1 MKILMVNLPFSGHS
15 NPTMGLAKELVE
27 LGHEVAYIL
36 SYEWEQR
43 VLDTGCKFIPYLG
56 STPIKY
62 KKMELNY
69 WRVAY
74 ETVKLELPNYDVLI
88 YEMLFFPG
96 KSLAD
101 ELGKSAIRLFSTFAL
116 NANILHEFGMTGG
129 PYFTALFK
137 YKLLYKIISKL
148 VSKSFKLKQGDLV
161 KELTENIPETNF
173 VYTIRE
179 FQIDNETFSKA
190 HFHFI
195 GPSVSDRK
203 AHITQIDF
211 DNMEHPIVYIS
222 MGTLINQ
229 SKKFYQKCFD
239 AFGDKK
245 ITVIISLGHS
255 MKKETF
261 KHVPGNIHLYSFVPQ
276 LEVLKN
282 CDLFITHGGM
292 NSVNEAIYYGVPMLV
307 IPVGNDQ
314 PTVAKRVEQLNLGKK
329 LSAKKLT
336 AEILYREAVN
346 VMIKTNKQSVLDEF
360 KTKSQNAGGNKL
372 AAKILVEHIEK
383 LDNNT

>member
-1 MKILMVNLPFSGHS
+1 MKILMINLPFSGHS
-15 NPTMGLAKELVE
+15 NPTMGLAKELVD

-43 VLDTGCKFIPYLG
+43 VLDTGSKFIPYLG
-56 STPIKY
+56 STPNKY

-74 ETVKLELPNYDVLI
+74 ETAKLELPKYDVLI

-101 ELGKSAIRLFSTFAL
+101 ELGKPAVRLFSTFAL
-116 NANILHEFGMTGG
+116 NADILHQFGLTGG
-129 PYFTALFK
+129 PYITALFK
-137 YKLLYKIISKL
+137 YKLLYKVISKL
-148 VSKSFKLKQGDLV
+148 VSKSFRLKQGDLV

-179 FQIDNETFSKA
+179 FQIDNEAFPST
-190 HFHFI
+190 HYHFI
-195 GPSVSDRK
+195 GPSLSNRK
-203 AHITQIDF
+203 AHSTQIDF
-211 DNMEHPIVYIS
+211 DNMEHPIIYIS
-222 MGTLINQ
+222 MGTLINH
-229 SKKFYQKCFD
+229 SKKFYQNCFD
-239 AFGDKK
+239 AFRDKK

-255 MKKETF
+255 MKKENF
-261 KHVPGNIHLYSFVPQ
+261 KHVPDNICLYSFVPQ
-276 LEVLKN
+276 LEVLKK

-314 PTVAKRVEQLNLGKK
+314 PTVANRVEQLNLGKK
-329 LSAKKLT
+329 MSAKKLT
-336 AEILYREAVN
+336 AETLYKEAVN
-346 VMIKTNKQSVLDEF
+346 VMTKTKQQSILDEF
-360 KTKSQNAGGNKL
+360 RTKSQNAGGNKL
-372 AAKILVEHIEK
+372 AAKIIIEHFISER
-383 LDNNT
+383 